1 MHPITPDII
10 SKHLTKPTRSI
21 LWLASIWLVLWIG
34 FWLVFGRHY
43 QPIFFGVPAYKT
55 GTSISVSI
63 LFFLELGIQ
72 VACIFALRK
81 LIQAVKAYSRKA
93 MKLNFAIVSLYYFS
107 LIAALVYV
115 IANLNSWH
123 TEQTRQGAQAEVLLA
138 LTIILAG
145 LAVFGIIS
153 IIKKWQSQLLTM
165 SMVFTPVQ
173 GI

>member
-43 QPIFFGVPAYKT
+43 QPIFFSMPISVL
-55 GTSISVSI
+55 GTSISALA

-72 VACIFALRK
+72 VACIFALSK
-81 LIQAVKAYSRKA
+81 LIRAVKLYSRRA

-123 TEQTRQGAQAEVLLA
+123 TEQTQQGAQAEILLA
-138 LTIILAG
+138 LTIMLAG
-145 LAVFGIIS
+145 LAVFGIIT

-165 SMVFTPVQ
+165 RMVFTPVQ